1 MAAMIAAALLAMAL
15 AACGFGR
22 PAEGPPEA
30 EPMAVAPHADEASGR
45 DWAAYGRTFSEQ
57 RFSPLAE
64 IDTENVSR
72 LGLVWSLLL
81 PDVPNVS
88 TVPLAV
94 DGVIYFAAGY
104 SVVHAVDAL
113 SGELLWKYD
122 PRVRGFKMRFS
133 WGSRGL
139 AYWNG
144 KLYAA
149 TQDGR
154 LFAVDAQSGNL
165 VWEVQT
171 TEPGDVRYI
180 TGAPRVFDGKVA
192 IGHAGADAGP
202 VRGYVTAYDA
212 ETGEE
217 IWRFHTVPGDPSQG
231 FENDA
236 MEMAAATW
244 TGEWWRFGG
253 GGTVWN
259 AMTYDPEFDRIY
271 LGTGNGTP
279 WNQKVRSPGGGDN
292 LFLCSIV
299 ALDADTGEY
308 AWHYQVN
315 PGETWDF
322 NSAMD
327 IVLTEHEIDGRPRKL
342 LLHAPKN
349 GFFYVLDRET
359 GSLVSAEK
367 FARVTWAERID
378 LETGRPVETPDAR
391 YADGYTKIWPG
402 TFGAHNWHPMSFSPD
417 TGLVYIPARDMPG
430 FYDDRSVD
438 LEGWEMTEEDVL
450 GVIGGIVDY
459 TAGGPGDVPA
469 NAGEGFLLAWD
480 PVEQREVWRQDRA
493 GVTNS
498 GTLVTAGGLVFQGLA
513 VGHFEAYD
521 ARDGRLLWRAP
532 MGVGT
537 QAPPITFEADG
548 RQYVAILAGWGGGPN
563 LLGSLTAQFGWIGR
577 SYTPRLL
584 VYALDGDAALPPTP
598 PPGRPTPI
606 DDPDFEIDPARA
618 QAGAWVYL
626 AKGLCSSCHGY
637 AAVAGGYAP
646 DLRASPV
653 PLSFGSLDAIV
664 RGGERESR
672 GMPRFDEFT
681 AEDVENLQHYLRQRA
696 RESLASGKPAQ

>member
-1 MAAMIAAALLAMAL
+1 MAL

-122 PRVRGFKMRFS
+122 PRVRGFKMRFA

-149 TQDGR
+149 AQDGR
-154 LFAVDAQSGNL
+154 LFAVDARTGDL

-349 GFFYVLDRET
+349 
-359 GSLVSAEK
+359 
-367 FARVTWAERID
+367 
-378 LETGRPVETPDAR
+378 
-391 YADGYTKIWPG
+391 
-402 TFGAHNWHPMSFSPD
+402 
-417 TGLVYIPARDMPG
+417 
-430 FYDDRSVD
+430 
-438 LEGWEMTEEDVL
+438 
-450 GVIGGIVDY
+450 
-459 TAGGPGDVPA
+459 
-469 NAGEGFLLAWD
+469 
-480 PVEQREVWRQDRA
+480 
-493 GVTNS
+493 
-498 GTLVTAGGLVFQGLA
+498 
-513 VGHFEAYD
+513 
-521 ARDGRLLWRAP
+521 
-532 MGVGT
+532 
-537 QAPPITFEADG
+537 
-548 RQYVAILAGWGGGPN
+548 
-563 LLGSLTAQFGWIGR
+563 
-577 SYTPRLL
+577 
-584 VYALDGDAALPPTP
+584 
-598 PPGRPTPI
+598 
-606 DDPDFEIDPARA
+606 
-618 QAGAWVYL
+618 
-626 AKGLCSSCHGY
+626 
-637 AAVAGGYAP
+637 
-646 DLRASPV
+646 
-653 PLSFGSLDAIV
+653 
-664 RGGERESR
+664 
-672 GMPRFDEFT
+672 
-681 AEDVENLQHYLRQRA
+681 
-696 RESLASGKPAQ
+696 